1 VTWEYNGHPLSQE
14 ASTFDHYSY
23 SDIGTEHKL
32 EVYNVQHADE
42 GMYCARGNNEFGQ
55 AKSCAKLTLAESPPD
70 RSSLGN
76 NDHTA
81 AQPEPPP
88 DPDSSSTAPYFHIDI
103 QTCEVNE
110 GEPACFQGQVSN
122 DPPVES
128 VTWSKDGM
136 LLEEETTTS
145 SGDLK
150 YYFEYRTA
158 DGYCALVVVEVEDA
172 DEGLYSVAAKN
183 DFGVA
188 QSDALLFLKGKFLLL
203 TAWFLR
209 FIDHSIIKESNFAFL
224 MFPEFSNPIK
234 YDNIIF
240 FT

>member
-1 VTWEYNGHPLSQE
+1 MYTSGFQSSKVVKLLTKVITKPSVTWEYNGRPLSQE

-32 EVYNVQHADE
+32 EVYSVQHADE

-55 AKSCAKLTLAESPPD
+55 AKSCAKLTLVEAPPD
-70 RSSLGN
+70 RSSLD
-76 NDHTA
+76 NDHPA
-81 AQPEPPP
+81 AKPDPEPEQ
-88 DPDSSSTAPYFHIDI
+88 PDSSSTAPYFHIDI

-122 DPPVES
+122 DPPVDS
-128 VTWSKDGM
+128 VTWSRDGV

-188 QSDALLFLKGKFLLL
+188 QSDALLFLKGKFSL
-203 TAWFLR
+203 TNGMISSFYR
-209 FIDHSIIKESNFAFL
+209 
-224 MFPEFSNPIK
+224 
-234 YDNIIF
+234 
-240 FT
+240 

>member
-1 VTWEYNGHPLSQE
+1 M
-14 ASTFDHYSY
+14 
-23 SDIGTEHKL
+23 
-32 EVYNVQHADE
+32 QHVDE

-55 AKSCAKLTLAESPPD
+55 AKSCAKLTLVEAPSD
-70 RSSLGN
+70 RSSLAT

-81 AQPEPPP
+81 AKPEPQPERPEPQREQPEPQPEP
-88 DPDSSSTAPYFHIDI
+88 ESSSAAPYFHIDI

-128 VTWSKDGM
+128 VTWSKDG
-136 LLEEETTTS
+136 LVLEEETTTS

-188 QSDALLFLKGKFLLL
+188 QSDALLFLKGKF
-203 TAWFLR
+203 T
-209 FIDHSIIKESNFAFL
+209 
-224 MFPEFSNPIK
+224 
-234 YDNIIF
+234 Y
-240 FT
+240 